1 MAGPPWRPAVDA
13 GSPDTAAPSASIA
26 IGRPATIRLATICR
40 HANRED
46 QPRVARR
53 GSPPRISQRMSTRSI
68 PRRCHPP
75 GSRRGS
81 DVAVL
86 GTSDRPDRSTTS
98 PADRTFAQRLS
109 SVKNAWI
116 EMNREELVPV
126 KLNAWSLEIG
136 DWLEIGYSF
145 VPSAVWLYLREN

>member
-1 MAGPPWRPAVDA
+1 MSFLVLFVIFRVSAELFKQKLAELRECTEPHLFFRAVGIVAGPPWRPAVDA

-26 IGRPATIRLATICR
+26 IGRPATTRLATICR

-53 GSPPRISQRMSTRSI
+53 GSPPRISQRMSMRST
-68 PRRCHPP
+68 PRRYHPP
-75 GSRRGS
+75 ESRRGS

-98 PADRTFAQRLS
+98 RADRTFAQRLS
-109 SVKNAWI
+109 SVKNA
-116 EMNREELVPV
+116 
-126 KLNAWSLEIG
+126 
-136 DWLEIGYSF
+136 
-145 VPSAVWLYLREN
+145 